1 MVIIIDAKE
10 KDDISKV
17 SLSDDGTGQ
26 GIRIPAVLI
35 NKKDG
40 DKIIDWIIHASP
52 AGQRAATI
60 KASSSTLQS
69 HRHP

>member
-52 AGQRAATI
+52 AG
-60 KASSSTLQS
+60 
-69 HRHP
+69 